1 MRSTMGLLGMRTRS
15 STLVILALGWGLAL
29 ATPHDAWP
37 FVGKKA
43 PEIIGET
50 WINSEPQSLQALRG
64 QVVLVEFWTFGCYNC
79 RNVEPQVKAWHQRY
93 ASDGFVVIGVHSPE
107 FAFEK
112 DVDAV
117 KRYVR
122 DNAISY
128 AVVTDN
134 DFANW
139 NRYNNHYWPAMY
151 LIDKRGVIRYT
162 RFGEGGYDETERMI
176 RTLLAETPR

>member
-1 MRSTMGLLGMRTRS
+1 MTTPLTWKGSATLGILGLGL
-15 STLVILALGWGLAL
+15 GLAL
-29 ATPHDAWP
+29 ANPRDALP

-43 PEIIGET
+43 PEIMSET
-50 WINSEPQSLQALRG
+50 WINSEPRSLQALQG
-64 QVVLVEFWTFGCYNC
+64 NVVLVEFWTFGCYNC
-79 RNVEPQVKAWHQRY
+79 RNVEPQVKAWHGRY
-93 ASDGFVVIGVHSPE
+93 ADAGLVVIGVHSPE
-107 FAFEK
+107 FAYEK

-122 DNAISY
+122 DNAIPY

-134 DFANW
+134 NFTNW

-176 RTLLAETPR
+176 KTLLAETP